1 MRDNNPHFLPPQL
14 PETPEP
20 PRPGP
25 TFYPPQPRRPRSK
38 VPGPRRPDSSAP
50 PPQPSDH
57 RPGTSAAAPPSSDHR
72 PGKSAAA
79 APLPANFVPQQHPR
93 TKPPEDDYIDLTTPP
108 PPQRHKAP
116 PPRRGGGG
124 GQPPHHHPHLR
135 VPSRTKTNPLAWLI
149 AACCTLFWILVI
161 FALLAILVIYLVF
174 RPRNP
179 KFDISSA
186 TLNAAY
192 LDMGYLL
199 NSDLTLLANFTN
211 PNKKGKVEFHYAVV
225 DLYHDKSP
233 IASTYIQQFSMMNHE
248 YKFQDVHLVTSQV
261 GLSAD
266 HSQKLRTQIEN
277 GKVRFEVKGL
287 FRVRS
292 DLGGILK
299 YSYWLYSHCTIMV
312 SSPPTG
318 ILIAKRCSTKR

>member
-14 PETPEP
+14 PEQPEP

-25 TFYPPQPRRPRSK
+25 TFYPP
-38 VPGPRRPDSSAP
+38 
-50 PPQPSDH
+50 PSDH
-57 RPGTSAAAPPSSDHR
+57 RPGTSAAAPPPSDHR
-72 PGKSAAA
+72 PGTSAAPP
-79 APLPANFVPQQHPR
+79 PLPANFVPR
-93 TKPPEDDYIDLTTPP
+93 TKPPEDDYIDLTPPP

-116 PPRRGGGG
+116 PPRRGGGS
-124 GQPPHHHPHLR
+124 GQAPHHHHPHLR

-199 NSDLTLLANFTN
+199 NADLTLLANFTN

>member
-38 VPGPRRPDSSAP
+38 VPGPRHPDSSAAP
-50 PPQPSDH
+50 PPSVHRPGTSAPPPSSDH
-57 RPGTSAAAPPSSDHR
+57 RPGTSAAAPP
-72 PGKSAAA
+72 
-79 APLPANFVPQQHPR
+79 LPANFVPR
-93 TKPPEDDYIDLTTPP
+93 TKPPEDDYIDLTPP

>member
-1 MRDNNPHFLPPQL
+1 
-14 PETPEP
+14 
-20 PRPGP
+20 
-25 TFYPPQPRRPRSK
+25 
-38 VPGPRRPDSSAP
+38 
-50 PPQPSDH
+50 
-57 RPGTSAAAPPSSDHR
+57 
-72 PGKSAAA
+72 
-79 APLPANFVPQQHPR
+79 
-93 TKPPEDDYIDLTTPP
+93 
-108 PPQRHKAP
+108 
-116 PPRRGGGG
+116 
-124 GQPPHHHPHLR
+124 
-135 VPSRTKTNPLAWLI
+135 
-149 AACCTLFWILVI
+149 
-161 FALLAILVIYLVF
+161 
-174 RPRNP
+174 
-179 KFDISSA
+179 
-186 TLNAAY
+186 
-192 LDMGYLL
+192 MGYLL

>member
-1 MRDNNPHFLPPQL
+1 MPQQQRDNNPHFLPPQL

-20 PRPGP
+20 PRHGP
-25 TFYPPQPRRPRSK
+25 TFYPPQSRRPRSK
-38 VPGPRRPDSSAP
+38 VAVPQPPPPHRDSSP
-50 PPQPSDH
+50 PPPPSDH
-57 RPGTSAAAPPSSDHR
+57 RPGTS
-72 PGKSAAA
+72 A

-93 TKPPEDDYIDLTTPP
+93 SKPPEDDYIDLVPPQRQPPKAQP
-108 PPQRHKAP
+108 PPQ
-116 PPRRGGGG
+116 PPRRSGPQ
-124 GQPPHHHPHLR
+124 GQPHHHHHHPHLR

-161 FALLAILVIYLVF
+161 LALLAILVIYLVF

-199 NSDLTLLANFTN
+199 NADLTLLANFTN

-248 YKFQDVHLVTSQV
+248 YKFQDVHFVTSQV